1 MNVSRRRRAC
11 GPIVSVL
18 LCAGVAAPC
27 HAEGS
32 WAGTLTASTDYVL
45 RGISQSNGEPAL
57 QGSLAYQWD
66 TGWYTGAWASTLE
79 REDGYYPA
87 GTAESEIDL
96 FFGVRT
102 VFMTDWSATVQ
113 ATHYVYPH
121 DGDVVDYDYSELE
134 LAVSY
139 RDVWRA
145 SVAWSPDASTLTQ
158 RQLTTDRDAWSY
170 ELSMQHVL
178 VPWLGVSAGIG
189 YRDLAGLDP
198 GGYAYWSAGL
208 SAQLRTL
215 SLSLARIGTDADG
228 RDLFG
233 DDLAGDRT
241 VVSLAWSF

>member
-1 MNVSRRRRAC
+1 MNVSRRRRAYA
-11 GPIVSVL
+11 PIVSVL
-18 LCAGVAAPC
+18 LCAGPVAPC
-27 HAEGS
+27 RAEGD
-32 WAGTLTASTDYVL
+32 WAGSLTASSDYVL
-45 RGISQSNGEPAL
+45 RGVSQSSGEPAL
-57 QGSLAYQWD
+57 QGSVAYQWD
-66 TGWYTGAWASTLE
+66 AGWYAGAWASTLE

-96 FFGVRT
+96 FVGLRT
-102 VFMTDWSATVQ
+102 VFATDWSATVQ
-113 ATHYVYPH
+113 ATHYVYPG

-158 RQLTTDRDAWSY
+158 RQLTTDRDALSY
-170 ELSMQHVL
+170 EMSMQHAL
-178 VPWLGVSAGIG
+178 MPWLGLSAGIG

-208 SAQLRTL
+208 SAQSRTF

-233 DDLAGDRT
+233 NDLAGDRT